1 MEYNVESFR
10 DLITPLSVNDF
21 FANYWEKTFLHLQHG
36 PGRFFNYFS
45 LRDIDIWLA
54 SVRSGLPD
62 SIVITAPEGA
72 ETRTERHRP
81 REIGID
87 VAYAAFAKGC
97 SLILNHM
104 EDWPSLLGLVKA
116 LGRDFHADIG
126 VNAYLT
132 PKGARTFPIHTDEH
146 DVLILHLEGEK
157 IWRLHEF
164 SLLQLG
170 LSQKKYLKFSK
181 EWYGRTE
188 TPLLAE
194 ICLKPGDLLYIP
206 RGMPHYAIAQ
216 DSACLHLTVSITTLY
231 WMDFLKIAAEHAA
244 IYSQDL
250 RRALPPGFVD
260 SEEICNRMR
269 DTFREVMKAFQ
280 EVTSF
285 DEVLAA
291 VKRNR
296 VTFQGY
302 PSDGHFVQLL
312 EPEELTIDSA
322 VERRRDVLCVV
333 GEIFDRERN
342 TRMAIWFGNQHVS
355 GPMHLRRALE
365 FIRDNVKFRVS
376 EVPGLDEKGQL
387 TLVRRLL
394 KEGLLRRATA
404 SKSVEFSELA
414 LLGTVPPLSG

>member
-1 MEYNVESFR
+1 MKRDVESFG
-10 DLITPLSVNDF
+10 DLIFPLSVDDF
-21 FANYWEKTFLHLQHG
+21 FASYWEKTFLHLQNE
-36 PGRFFNYFS
+36 PGRFSSYFS
-45 LRDIDIWLA
+45 LGDIDSWLT

-72 ETRTERHRP
+72 EARTEKYRP
-81 REIGID
+81 QEISVDI
-87 VAYAAFAKGC
+87 AYAAFARGC

-116 LGRDFHADIG
+116 LGRDVHADIG

-146 DVLILHLEGEK
+146 DALILHLEGEK
-157 IWRLHEF
+157 VWRLHEF

-170 LSQKKYLKFSK
+170 LSQKKNLKFSK

-206 RGMPHYAIAQ
+206 RGMPHYAVAQ
-216 DSACLHLTVSITTLY
+216 GSACLHLTVSITPLY
-231 WMDFLKIAAEHAA
+231 WMDFLKIATEHAA

-260 SEEICNRMR
+260 SEEICERMR
-269 DTFREVMKAFQ
+269 RTFKDVMKTFQ

-296 VTFQGY
+296 VTFQSY
-302 PSDGHFVQLL
+302 PSDGHFAQLL
-312 EPEELTIDSA
+312 EPEGLTIDSK

-333 GEIFDRERN
+333 DEVFDRKRN
-342 TRMAIWFGNQHVS
+342 TKSAIWFANQQVS
-355 GPMHLRRALE
+355 GPLHLRRGLE
-365 FIRDNVKFRVS
+365 FIRDHARFRVS
-376 EVPGLDEKGQL
+376 EIPGLDEKSQL
-387 TLVRRLL
+387 TLVRRLIT
-394 KEGLLRRATA
+394 EGLLRRVLALV
-404 SKSVEFSELA
+404 SPPVEIPELA
-414 LLGTVPPLSG
+414 MP

>member
-1 MEYNVESFR
+1 MERDVESFG
-10 DLITPLSVNDF
+10 DLIAPLSVEDF
-21 FANYWEKTFLHLQHG
+21 FASYWERTFLHRQSE
-36 PGRFFNYFS
+36 PSRFSNYFS
-45 LRDIDIWLA
+45 LRDIDIWLT

-62 SIVITAPEGA
+62 SILITAPEGA
-72 ETRTERHRP
+72 EARTDRYRP
-81 REIGID
+81 RDISVDI
-87 VAYAAFAKGC
+87 AYAAFARGC
-97 SLILNHM
+97 SLVLNHM

-170 LSQKKYLKFSK
+170 LSQKKNLKFSK
-181 EWYGRTE
+181 EWYGRTQ

-194 ICLKPGDLLYIP
+194 ICLKPGEILYIP
-206 RGMPHYAIAQ
+206 RGMPHYAVAQ
-216 DSACLHLTVSITTLY
+216 ESACLHLTVSITPLY

-244 IYSQDL
+244 IHSQEI
-250 RRALPPGFVD
+250 RRALPPGFID
-260 SEEICNRMR
+260 NEEICDRMR
-269 DTFREVMKAFQ
+269 RTFPEVMKSFQ
-280 EVTSF
+280 ELTSF

-302 PSDGHFVQLL
+302 PSDGHFTQLL
-312 EPEELTIDSA
+312 QPEELTLDSE

-333 GEIFDRERN
+333 DEVFDRERN
-342 TRMAIWFGNQHVS
+342 TKIAIWFANQQVS

-365 FIRDNVKFRVS
+365 FVRDHARFRVS
-376 EVPGLDEKGQL
+376 EIPGLDEKGQL
-387 TLVRRLL
+387 TLARRLIT
-394 KEGLLRRATA
+394 EGLLRCVLA
-404 SKSVEFSELA
+404 SQPVEVPELA
-414 LLGTVPPLSG
+414 VP